1 MTFSCTEHVEN
12 EHQGRASR
20 PSTPEAQRVMRRLTI
35 LVLTTVFAAGM
46 ASRATGAD
54 DDLQRPIAD
63 AELDLSDDYDPWQGF
78 NEKMFFFNHDVL
90 DRYLVKPVATG
101 WSKILPDVG
110 KRGLDRAFDN
120 LGMPKRLVNNLLQG
134 RVRGA
139 GRELARFG
147 VNTTV
152 GVVGFL
158 DVARGQLHIEKSDA
172 NTGQTLGVYGFGP
185 GPYLVLPTLAPLT
198 VRDGIGYGV
207 DGVLDPFGYLTPF
220 LATTGLAI
228 VKQVNERSLNLQL
241 FQDVEDSVLDLYS
254 AVRNGYLQ
262 RRRHS
267 IEEADAARQA
277 EWHPPSRAV
286 AAR

>member
-1 MTFSCTEHVEN
+1 MRHERCVREAMSKTSTKGANVE
-12 EHQGRASR
+12 
-20 PSTPEAQRVMRRLTI
+20 RVMRRLTI
-35 LVLTTVFAAGM
+35 
-46 ASRATGAD
+46 
-54 DDLQRPIAD
+54 
-63 AELDLSDDYDPWQGF
+63 
-78 NEKMFFFNHDVL
+78 
-90 DRYLVKPVATG
+90 
-101 WSKILPDVG
+101 
-110 KRGLDRAFDN
+110 
-120 LGMPKRLVNNLLQG
+120 
-134 RVRGA
+134 
-139 GRELARFG
+139 
-147 VNTTV
+147 V

-262 RRRHS
+262 RRRRS

>member
-1 MTFSCTEHVEN
+1 MSNGTDVEN
-12 EHQGRASR
+12 EHHRHVCRLSA
-20 PSTPEAQRVMRRLTI
+20 PEAQRVMRRLTI

-54 DDLQRPIAD
+54 DDLQPPIAGS
-63 AELDLSDDYDPWQGF
+63 ELDVADDYDPWQGF

-90 DRYLVKPVATG
+90 DHYVLKPVATG
-101 WSKILPDVG
+101 WGKVLPDVG

-134 RVRGA
+134 RFRGA

-158 DVARGQLHIEKSDA
+158 DVARAQLHIEKSDA
-172 NTGQTLGVYGFGP
+172 DTGQTLGLYGFGQ
-185 GPYLVLPTLAPLT
+185 GPYLVLPTLRPLT

-207 DGVLDPFGYLTPF
+207 DGVLDPFGYVTPF
-220 LATTGLAI
+220 FATMGLSV
-228 VKQVNERSLNLQL
+228 VKQVNERSLNLQV
-241 FQDVEDSVLDLYS
+241 FEDVEESVLDLYS

-262 RRRHS
+262 RRRRS
-267 IEEADAARQA
+267 IEDADAARQV
-277 EWHPPSRAV
+277 EWHPPSGAV

>member
-1 MTFSCTEHVEN
+1 MTISCTEHVEN

-20 PSTPEAQRVMRRLTI
+20 PSAPEAQRVMRRLSI

-63 AELDLSDDYDPWQGF
+63 AELDVSDDYDPWQGF
-78 NEKMFFFNHDVL
+78 NEKMFFFNHDILDHYVL
-90 DRYLVKPVATG
+90 KPVATG
-101 WSKILPDVG
+101 WGKVLPDVG

-134 RVRGA
+134 RFRGA

-152 GVVGFL
+152 GVLGFL
-158 DVARGQLHIEKSDA
+158 DVARAQLHIEKSDA
-172 NTGQTLGVYGFGP
+172 DTGQTLGLYGFGQ
-185 GPYLVLPTLAPLT
+185 GPYLVLPTLRPLT

-207 DGVLDPFGYLTPF
+207 DGVLDPFGYVIPF
-220 LATTGLAI
+220 FATAGMGI
-228 VKQVNERSLNLQL
+228 VKQVNERALNLQL
-241 FQDVEDSVLDLYS
+241 FQDVEDGVLDLYS

-262 RRRHS
+262 RRRRS
-267 IEEADAARQA
+267 IEEADAACQA

-286 AAR
+286 AER